1 MAEPIAERLTRLL
14 ALVAYLSEHPGAA
27 VRQVAEHFGITEAQV
42 LADVNLLWVTGTPG
56 YLHDDLIDFSA
67 DALDHGV
74 LTLTEA
80 RGMDRPL
87 RLSSSEALAL
97 LLALRSLRELMT
109 DQPGLEREPGAL
121 ASAIDKLS
129 SATGRAAE
137 QAASV
142 QVRVRQEATTGEA
155 AAVASR
161 LATVRGAIERG
172 HRLHLRYVS
181 AADVVTERD
190 VDPVEVH
197 SDGVTWALRA
207 WCRRALG
214 ARTFRLDRI
223 LEIVE
228 LDTPAERH
236 PDLEW
241 ETPRFGSE
249 GRLVTLELASTARW
263 VSEYVPVENVGDL
276 PGGTY
281 RVVLR
286 VWDQAWVTNLLLSL
300 GDSVLAVSPSELAR
314 EVAGRAR
321 RAIEEYDHL
330 R

>member
-14 ALVAYLSEHPGAA
+14 ALVAYLSEHPG
-27 VRQVAEHFGITEAQV
+27 VPVSQVAEHFGTSEAQV
-42 LADVNLLWVTGTPG
+42 VADVNLLWVTGTPG

-97 LLALRSLRELMT
+97 LLALRSVRELLT
-109 DQPGLEREPGAL
+109 DRPAVESAALE
-121 ASAIDKLS
+121 SAVEKLS
-129 SATGRAAE
+129 RATGRAAE

-142 QVRVRQEATTGEA
+142 QVHVRPDVPG
-155 AAVASR
+155 AAVADR
-161 LATVRGAIERG
+161 LEAVRGAVARG
-172 HRLHLRYVS
+172 RRLHLRYVS
-181 AADVVTERD
+181 AADVVSERD

-197 SDGVTWALRA
+197 SDGVTWSLRA
-207 WCRRALG
+207 WCHRARG

-223 LEIVE
+223 LDLTE
-228 LDTPAERH
+228 LDEAAEHH
-236 PDLEW
+236 PDLAW
-241 ETPRFGSE
+241 DSPGFGVD
-249 GRLVTLELASTARW
+249 GRLVTLELESGARW
-263 VSEYVPVENVGDL
+263 VSENVPVESVEDL
-276 PGGTY
+276 PDGTH

-286 VWDQAWVTNLLLSL
+286 VWDQAWVTNLLLSA
-300 GDSVLAVSPSELAR
+300 GDSVRAVDPPELAT

-321 RAIEEYDHL
+321 RALEEYAHL
-330 R
+330 DG